1 MSLKMLKS
9 KLFSLLVLGFSM
21 ITASVAS
28 AHSMKTE
35 QDRLSYTLG
44 FATGSAMAKDGVSV
58 SSSGFKHGLEDALKH
73 KQPALTPRQ
82 MQSVMRQFTRH
93 HEAKMKTQRA
103 LLAEKN
109 LKASAAYMAAN
120 AHQPKVTSLPSGL
133 QYRVIHVG
141 HGDKPTLKDKVVVNY
156 EGKLID
162 GKVFDSSYARGHSA
176 TLPLSAVIQGW
187 QQILPLMSKGAEWEV
202 FVPAKLAYGE
212 QGAGALIGPN
222 QALIFKIQLLDIKS
236 A

>member
-1 MSLKMLKS
+1 MLKS
-9 KLFSLLVLGFSM
+9 KLFSLPILGFS
-21 ITASVAS
+21 ILTASVAY
-28 AHSMKTE
+28 ANSMKTE

-44 FATGSAMAKDGVSV
+44 FATGSARVKDGVNV
-58 SSSGFKHGLEDALKH
+58 SSTGVKHGLEDALKH

-93 HEAKMKTQRA
+93 HEAKNKTQRA
-103 LLAEKN
+103 MLAEKN
-109 LKASAAYMAAN
+109 FKASAAFMASN
-120 AHQPKVTSLPSGL
+120 ARKPDVKSLASGL
-133 QYRVIHVG
+133 QYRIIHAG
-141 HGDKPTLKDKVVVNY
+141 HGAKPTLNDKVVVNY

-162 GKVFDSSYARGHSA
+162 GKVFDSSFARGHSA
-176 TLPLSAVIQGW
+176 TLPLAAVIQGW
-187 QQILPLMSKGAEWEV
+187 QQILPLMSKGSEWEV
-202 FVPAKLAYGE
+202 FVPAPLAYGK